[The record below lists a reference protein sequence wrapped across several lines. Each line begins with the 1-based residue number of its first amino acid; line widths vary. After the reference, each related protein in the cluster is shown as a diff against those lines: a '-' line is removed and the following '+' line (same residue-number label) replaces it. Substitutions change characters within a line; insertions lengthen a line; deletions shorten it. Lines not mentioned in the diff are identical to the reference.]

1 MQARLD
7 ALEPYVDPRE
17 EIDIET
23 VPSEEEDKL
32 AGPPTY
38 DLLTYPADFTLEVLA
53 TKFAAREIIVPEMQR
68 RYVWNQPQASR
79 LVESFLLGLP
89 IPPIYLYSEHG
100 TERLLVVDGQQRLRS
115 LSYFFSGLFG
125 EEDRGRRTVFRL
137 KLDEKSRYHDRTFND
152 LPEEDQRR
160 LKNSVL
166 RSFIMKQINP
176 NDSSSIYHAFER
188 LNTGGTLLSPQ
199 EVRNC
204 IYDGSFNRMLHEANL
219 LPPWRAIVGKQ
230 DVDKRFRDIE
240 LILRFLALW
249 DASDK
254 YEKPM
259 KDFLSKFM
267 SEYRGGQR
275 NEEFQQVFSNTAAAV
290 HQSLGDKPFHIKAG
304 LNAAV
309 FDAVFVASARHL
321 GNLSAETRK
330 RYRGLVAD
338 GHFLGLSSSGT
349 TDVETIKDRIA
360 MADKQLFGG

>member
-1 MQARLD
+1 MHARLD
-7 ALEPYVDPRE
+7 ASEPYLDPRE
-17 EIDIET
+17 EIEIET

-53 TKFAAREIIVPEMQR
+53 NKYRDGEIIIPEMQR

-125 EEDRGRRTVFRL
+125 EENRGRRTVFRL

-152 LPEEDQRR
+152 LSEEDQRR

-176 NDSSSIYHAFER
+176 KDSSSIYHAFER

-204 IYDGSFNRMLHEANL
+204 IYDGPFNRMLHEANL
-219 LPPWRAIVGKQ
+219 LPSWRAIVGKQ

-249 DASDK
+249 DASDR

-259 KDFLSKFM
+259 KDFLSNFM
-267 SEYRGGQR
+267 NDYREGQR
-275 NEEFQQVFSNTAAAV
+275 NEEFQRIFTDTAQGV
-290 HQSLGDKPFHIKAG
+290 HASLGDKPFHIKAG

-321 GNLSAETRK
+321 GDLGADTKK
-330 RYRGLVAD
+330 RYRELVAD
-338 GHFLGLSSSGT
+338 DRFQDLSSSGT
-349 TDVETIKDRIA
+349 TDVETIKERIA
-360 MADKQLFGG
+360 MADMRLFGG